1 MPQPVPVSQVITK
14 RLTLSSLQTFTR
26 WTVSLLLVLNISAC
40 KHSAETHKT
49 SIFSFGTVIDVEVAD
64 VSSEQ
69 ADLVFKA
76 IEDDLKRM
84 HVFWHP
90 WQTGPLARTNLLCEM
105 TGSFSAASS
114 VIPLLI
120 KAKQLA
126 IKSDHLFNPAIGKLI
141 KLWGFQQDE
150 YDLNRPPD
158 DGLIKALV
166 KANPRMTDI
175 TIKGVRVTCRN
186 PAVRID
192 LGGIAKGYALEK
204 IISNL
209 QQVYNVKNIVINA
222 GGDLKALGQHG
233 DRPWRIGI
241 RDPLATDRTTA
252 IASIRAHSGDSV
264 FTSGSYERYYLA
276 NNKRIH
282 HIIDPRTGYPA
293 KGSLSVTVIHPDAT
307 TADAAATAIFVA
319 GPEHWVEM
327 AKKLGIKYVLLID
340 DKNNVHVTQAML
352 DRVEFI
358 KEPANLF
365 VSRL

>member
-1 MPQPVPVSQVITK
+1 MLQPVPPPQAMHHSHWP
-14 RLTLSSLQTFTR
+14 RLIKYLLAG
-26 WTVSLLLVLNISAC
+26 LLLLSVSAC
-40 KHSAETHKT
+40 KHSVEIHKT
-49 SIFSFGTVIDVEVAD
+49 SIFSFGTIIDVEVAD
-64 VSSEQ
+64 VTNKQ
-69 ADLVFKA
+69 AELIFKT
-76 IEDDLKRM
+76 IEDDLNRM

-90 WQTGPLARTNLLCEM
+90 WQKGALARTNTLCEM
-105 TGSFSAASS
+105 TGTFSAATS

-120 KAKQLA
+120 EAKRLA
-126 IKSDHLFNPAIGKLI
+126 IKSDHLFNPAIGKLV
-141 KLWGFQQDE
+141 KLWGFQQD
-150 YDLNRPPD
+150 DFNMNAPPAD
-158 DGLIKALV
+158 SQIQELV

-175 TIKGVRVTCRN
+175 KIKGVRVSCSN

-209 QQVYNVKNIVINA
+209 QQQYDVKNIIINA

-241 RDPLATDRTTA
+241 RDPLASDRNTA
-252 IASIRAHSGDSV
+252 IASIKAKSGDSI

-319 GPEHWVEM
+319 GPEHWIKM
-327 AKKLGIKYVLLID
+327 ANKLGVKYVMLID
-340 DKNNVHVTQAML
+340 NKNNVFVTQAML
-352 DRVEFI
+352 KRVEFVN
-358 KEPANLF
+358 EPENLF